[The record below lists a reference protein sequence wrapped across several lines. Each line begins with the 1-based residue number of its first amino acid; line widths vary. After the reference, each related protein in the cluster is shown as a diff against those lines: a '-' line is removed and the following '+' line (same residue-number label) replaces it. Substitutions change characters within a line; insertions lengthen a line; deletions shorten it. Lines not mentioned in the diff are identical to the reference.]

1 VTPRFLPSGSD
12 GSERRQVVVHPP
24 RGRCLGLAAIP
35 EDLARR
41 GYCAHLSAGCRGSG
55 PSVAL
60 HRSESRGGSGAR
72 RGGWARA
79 EAQRQQSEFDR
90 VVKERDQS
98 RGRAAEAE
106 SRAETLA
113 ADLAVAQVTASE
125 QRARA
130 GGTPWPSSVFVPAC
144 FLCLCLR
151 SFFWLFA
158 ELEFA
163 LDESAKALAEALARA
178 AEQREADHAA
188 MSEAVSDVYRVLGS
202 SDVPSG
208 SSPQS
213 RLQVLGDHVRSRLR
227 EALHHG
233 VKRAF
238 AVLASHYVVDL
249 ERVSEGYCLPD
260 KDEAA
265 LAEVQRLDAA
275 AAGLSAVLATTFEA
289 EILPPAPSSEAG
301 MDFAEGGDG
310 AEGAAP
316 SQGDA

>member
-1 VTPRFLPSGSD
+1 VADLRLLCTDLRA
-12 GSERRQVVVHPP
+12 E
-24 RGRCLGLAAIP
+24 AAA
-35 EDLARR
+35 AR
-41 GYCAHLSAGCRGSG
+41 AEA
-55 PSVAL
+55 A
-60 HRSESRGGSGAR
+60 A
-72 RGGWARA
+72 ARA

-113 ADLAVAQVTASE
+113 ADLAVAQVAASE

-130 GGTPWPSSVFVPAC
+130 GGTPWPSLVFVPAC

-158 ELEFA
+158 ELESA
-163 LDESAKALAEALARA
+163 LDESAKALAEALAGA

-188 MSEAVSDVYRVLGS
+188 MSEAVSDFCRVLGS
-202 SDVPSG
+202 GDVPSG

-213 RLQVLGDHVRSRLR
+213 RLQVLGDHVRGRLR

-233 VKRAF
+233 VRWAF

-260 KDEAA
+260 EDEAA

-275 AAGLSAVLATTFEA
+275 AAGPSAVLATTFEA
-289 EILPPAPSSEAG
+289 EVLPPAPSSEAG
-301 MDFAEGGDG
+301 MDFAEGGD
-310 AEGAAP
+310 EDEVAAT
-316 SQGDA
+316 SRGDA

>member
-1 VTPRFLPSGSD
+1 LLCTDLRA
-12 GSERRQVVVHPP
+12 E
-24 RGRCLGLAAIP
+24 AA
-35 EDLARR
+35 A
-41 GYCAHLSAGCRGSG
+41 
-55 PSVAL
+55 
-60 HRSESRGGSGAR
+60 
-72 RGGWARA
+72 ARA
-79 EAQRQQSEFDR
+79 EAQRQQSEFDQ

-106 SRAETLA
+106 GRAETLA
-113 ADLAVAQVTASE
+113 ADLAVAQVAASE

-130 GGTPWPSSVFVPAC
+130 GGTPWPSLVFVPAC
-144 FLCLCLR
+144 FLCLCLT

-158 ELEFA
+158 ELESA
-163 LDESAKALAEALARA
+163 LDESAKVLAGA

-202 SDVPSG
+202 GDVPSR

-213 RLQVLGDHVRSRLR
+213 RLQALGDHVRGRLR
-227 EALHHG
+227 EALQDG
-233 VKRAF
+233 VRRAF
-238 AVLASHYVVDL
+238 AVLASHYIVDL

-260 KDEAA
+260 EDEAA
-265 LAEVQRLDAA
+265 LAEVQRLDAVA
-275 AAGLSAVLATTFEA
+275 VGPSAVLATTFEA
-289 EILPPAPSSEAG
+289 EILPPAPSPEAE

>member
-1 VTPRFLPSGSD
+1 LTDRSAAKSSFIRREVDVWGSLRSLRTSLAGVTAPLSQQGAEVADLQLLCTDLRA
-12 GSERRQVVVHPP
+12 E
-24 RGRCLGLAAIP
+24 AA
-35 EDLARR
+35 A
-41 GYCAHLSAGCRGSG
+41 
-55 PSVAL
+55 
-60 HRSESRGGSGAR
+60 
-72 RGGWARA
+72 ARA
-79 EAQRQQSEFDR
+79 EAAAAREEAQRQQSEFDR

-106 SRAETLA
+106 SRAKTLVA
-113 ADLAVAQVTASE
+113 GLAVAQVAASE
-125 QRARA
+125 QRAQA
-130 GGTPWPSSVFVPAC
+130 GGTPWPSLVFVPTC

-158 ELEFA
+158 ELESV
-163 LDESAKALAEALARA
+163 LDESAKALAEALAGA

-202 SDVPSG
+202 GVVPSG

-213 RLQVLGDHVRSRLR
+213 RLQVLGDHVRGRLR

-233 VKRAF
+233 VRRAF
-238 AVLASHYVVDL
+238 AMLASHYVVDL

-260 KDEAA
+260 KDEAP

-275 AAGLSAVLATTFEA
+275 AAGPSAVLATTFEA
-289 EILPPAPSSEAG
+289 KILPPAPSPEAK
-301 MDFAEGGDG
+301 MDFAEGEDG

>member
-1 VTPRFLPSGSD
+1 MLCADLRA
-12 GSERRQVVVHPP
+12 E
-24 RGRCLGLAAIP
+24 AA
-35 EDLARR
+35 A
-41 GYCAHLSAGCRGSG
+41 
-55 PSVAL
+55 
-60 HRSESRGGSGAR
+60 
-72 RGGWARA
+72 ARA
-79 EAQRQQSEFDR
+79 EAQRQRSEFVQ
-90 VVKERDQS
+90 VVEERDQS

-113 ADLAVAQVTASE
+113 ADLAIAQVAVSE

-130 GGTPWPSSVFVPAC
+130 GGTPWPSLVFVPVC

-158 ELEFA
+158 ELESA
-163 LDESAKALAEALARA
+163 LDESAKALAEALAGA
-178 AEQREADHAA
+178 AEQREADHTA
-188 MSEAVSDVYRVLGS
+188 MSEAVSDVCRVLGS
-202 SDVPSG
+202 GDVPSG

-213 RLQVLGDHVRSRLR
+213 RLQALGDHVRGRLR

-233 VKRAF
+233 VRRAF

-260 KDEAA
+260 EDEAA

-275 AAGLSAVLATTFEA
+275 AAGPSAVLATTFEA

-301 MDFAEGGDG
+301 VDFAEGGDE

-316 SQGDA
+316 SPGGA